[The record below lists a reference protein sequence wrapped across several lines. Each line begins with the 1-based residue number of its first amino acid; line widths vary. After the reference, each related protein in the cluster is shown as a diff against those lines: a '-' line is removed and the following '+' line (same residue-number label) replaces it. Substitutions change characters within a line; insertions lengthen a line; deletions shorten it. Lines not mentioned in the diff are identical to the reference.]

1 MVNNLAKLIVD
12 ELNNRGWSQSELAR
26 RTGLNQGNLSRVLS
40 GDRQPG
46 SDVCNA
52 IARALRIPPE
62 KVFRA
67 AGLLP
72 ALSGSEDDIKIGE
85 LLDIV
90 KQLNQAER
98 QDVLDYA
105 LRRFQRKQ

>member
-1 MVNNLAKLIVD
+1 MKTFREWLEGELKKQDWKPADLAHRSGVSRASVSNV
-12 ELNNRGWSQSELAR
+12 LNDMRN
-26 RTGLNQGNLSRVLS
+26 
-40 GDRQPG
+40 PG
-46 SDVCNA
+46 PDFCNA

-105 LRRFQRKQ
+105 LWRFQRKQ